1 MDYHMLQGKNRS
13 VVSVTDT
20 ISITMSTESFNH
32 IPQSR
37 VMYARY
43 TSITRGGGGHSS
55 IAIPLIPLSANEGEY

>member
-1 MDYHMLQGKNRS
+1 MDHHMLQGKNRS
-13 VVSVTDT
+13 VVLVTYT
-20 ISITMSTESFNH
+20 ISIAMSTESFNH

-55 IAIPLIPLSANEGEY
+55 NAIPLIPSYANNV